1 MTFDDDRL
9 AALRAYGY
17 TDRES
22 RFVYIVATH
31 SGYFLASHFLRYT
44 NTEKGKVLDNF
55 LSKVR
60 DLKHAR
66 EQPHASTGTKRYH
79 LYARALYRAIGK
91 ENSRNRK
98 RHTVR
103 RINVKLYALRFV
115 LDHLSFEY
123 LEEEPDKV
131 DYFVNAHQLAKTLL
145 PARTY
150 TPSNSSTKK
159 PVTRYFVDR
168 FPLFLT
174 DERTPVFTFIDERET
189 TTQAFRTHVL
199 QHLALLQALP
209 VPSKMI
215 FVSPV
220 RHKFRDAERI
230 FSRLI
235 SSNSHG
241 VIDHELLNYFDLR
254 YRWEADDLKGF
265 TKEMFRQRIGG
276 EKRFSTPY
284 YEDLYQNWIAGHTE
298 PPAVP
303 SSDPDTK
310 HSPTAAFETYLLHS
324 AT

>member
-22 RFVYIVATH
+22 RFLYLVATH
-31 SGYFLASHFLRYT
+31 SGYFLANHFVRFIDSGHGWAV
-44 NTEKGKVLDNF
+44 NTFITKALEKRHIRQEL
-55 LSKVR
+55 
-60 DLKHAR
+60 H
-66 EQPHASTGTKRYH
+66 STTGAKRYH

-91 ENSRNRK
+91 EHSRNRK

-103 RINVKLYALRFV
+103 RINVRLYALRFV
-115 LDHLSFEY
+115 LDHLSFDY

-131 DYFVNAHQLAKTLL
+131 DYFINVHELSQALL

-150 TPSNSSTKK
+150 APRNGSGKE

-168 FPLFLT
+168 FPLLLT
-174 DERTPVFTFIDERET
+174 EERTPVFTFIDERET

-220 RHKFRDAERI
+220 RHKFPDAERI
-230 FSRLI
+230 FSRLL

-254 YRWEADDLKGF
+254 HRWEADDLKGF
-265 TKEMFRQRIGG
+265 SKEMFRQRIDG
-276 EKRFSTPY
+276 EKRYSTPY
-284 YEDLYQNWIAGHTE
+284 YEELYRKWLAGDTEATADARGDAHGKRAPKASFDTYWIA
-298 PPAVP
+298 
-303 SSDPDTK
+303 S
-310 HSPTAAFETYLLHS
+310 AA
-324 AT
+324 

>member
-22 RFVYIVATH
+22 RFLYLVATH
-31 SGYFLASHFLRYT
+31 SGYFLANHFVRFIQSGHGWAVNAFITKAL
-44 NTEKGKVLDNF
+44 EKRH
-55 LSKVR
+55 VR
-60 DLKHAR
+60 H
-66 EQPHASTGTKRYH
+66 EPHSSAGAKRYH
-79 LYARALYRAIGK
+79 LYARVLYRAIGK
-91 ENSRNRK
+91 EHSRNRK

-103 RINVKLYALRFV
+103 WINVKLYALRFV

-131 DYFVNAHQLAKTLL
+131 DYFVNTHELSEALL

-150 TPSNSSTKK
+150 APKNSSTKE

-174 DERTPVFTFIDERET
+174 EESTPVFTFIDERET
-189 TTQAFRTHVL
+189 TTEAFRTHVL
-199 QHLALLQALP
+199 QHLALLRALP

-220 RHKFRDAERI
+220 RHKFKDAERL

-235 SSNSHG
+235 SSDSHG

-254 YRWEADDLKGF
+254 HRWEADDLKGF
-265 TKEMFRQRIGG
+265 NKDMFRQRIDG
-276 EKRFSTPY
+276 EKRYSTPY
-284 YEDLYQNWIAGHTE
+284 YEDLYQKWLAGHTE
-298 PPAVP
+298 ATPNAHGKHTTNASFDTYWI
-303 SSDPDTK
+303 SS
-310 HSPTAAFETYLLHS
+310 AA
-324 AT
+324 